1 MLYLLMWHLLNKS
14 NFLHQSVKLK
24 RWQGGAPGEG
34 NMTTG
39 PPSVSLAKVNSRTQS
54 LAAPTWQY
62 FPNPVCL
69 CNLHLIA
76 FLQFIFTVSESFI
89 VSDLEI
95 AIASPSFA
103 SLFRQF

>member
-1 MLYLLMWHLLNKS
+1 
-14 NFLHQSVKLK
+14 
-24 RWQGGAPGEG
+24 
-34 NMTTG
+34 MTTG

-76 FLQFIFTVSESFI
+76 FLQFVSTVSESFI